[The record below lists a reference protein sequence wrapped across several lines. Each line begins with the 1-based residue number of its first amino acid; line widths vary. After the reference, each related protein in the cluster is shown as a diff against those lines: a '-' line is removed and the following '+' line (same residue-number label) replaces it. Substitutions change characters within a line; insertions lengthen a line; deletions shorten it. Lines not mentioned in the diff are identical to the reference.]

1 MTGMIAVATLEFQVS
16 ISSIL
21 IYTWYIVCV
30 CVYILY
36 FYIYLLSVLTF
47 NFYNMTVCG
56 GVDEIQVKIARGVL
70 AQGQI

>member
-30 CVYILY
+30 CILY

-56 GVDEIQVKIARGVL
+56 GVDDIQVKIARGVL